1 MTLSLELLVGTAF
14 MLAITHTLLGPDHY
28 IPFIALSK
36 SRKWSQKKTMLVTFL
51 CGIGHV
57 LSSIVLGLLGLA
69 FGIALFSLKTIEAY
83 RGDIAAWFLLIF
95 GFTYMVW
102 GLHKAIRN
110 RPHEH
115 LHVHGGKE
123 HAHTHTHHR
132 SHLHLHE
139 AKKGS
144 MTPWVLFIIF
154 VFGPCEPLIPLLI
167 YPAAEANYLAA
178 VLISV
183 IFGVTTIATMM
194 VVVYVSHLGL
204 SRLTSPKLERFGHP
218 IAGAVILLCGIA
230 IVFFGL

>member
-1 MTLSLELLVGTAF
+1 MTLSLEILVGTAF

-36 SRKWSQKKTMLVTFL
+36 SRKWSQRKTMLVTFL
-51 CGIGHV
+51 CGVGHV
-57 LSSIVLGLLGLA
+57 LSSIVLGLLGLVL
-69 FGIALFSLKTIEAY
+69 GIAVFSLETIEAY

-102 GLHKAIRN
+102 GIHKAIRN
-110 RPHEH
+110 RPHKH
-115 LHVHGGKE
+115 AHTHGGKE
-123 HAHTHTHHR
+123 HEHTHTHHH

-139 AKKGS
+139 GKGS
-144 MTPWVLFIIF
+144 MTPWVLFLIF

-167 YPAAEANYLAA
+167 YPAAEMNYLAA

-183 IFGVTTIATMM
+183 IFGITTIATMM

-204 SRLTSPKLERFGHP
+204 SKLNNPKLERFGHP
-218 IAGAVILLCGIA
+218 IAGAVLFLCGIGM
-230 IVFFGL
+230 VFFGL